1 MKTLIKSALIID
13 PTSSHNGK
21 KRDILIDKGVIV
33 KVASTINESKAEII
47 SGKNICVSPGWID
60 LRANFRDPGDE
71 HKEDLNSG
79 MDAALAGGFRF
90 VVTMP
95 STNPVVDSKA
105 QIEYIT
111 SRNAHHTVEIL
122 PAGALS
128 AKMEGKVLAEMYD
141 MQQAGAVAFCDD
153 KKSVSTEM
161 MVRALEYAKNFHG
174 LVMSFPYDSGVN
186 PGGLINEGP
195 SSVNTGM
202 KGLSN
207 TSEEL
212 RLMRD
217 IELLRYTGGKLHV
230 SLISTAQ
237 SVELIRKA
245 KKDKLNITCAI
256 AAHQLAYLD
265 KDLETFDS
273 NLKVLPPFRTNDDR
287 KAIIKGLKDG
297 TIDAICSDHQPED
310 HEHKVLEFEYANF
323 GISSIQTAFSVA
335 LTYLENQIDVP
346 TIVEKF
352 TTGPARVLG
361 MGISS
366 IEENY
371 QAELTIF
378 ETETEQTFGKKEWR
392 SKSINSPFLNK
403 TLKGNIIAVI

>member
-13 PTSSHNGK
+13 PTSTHNGK
-21 KRDILIDKGVIV
+21 KRDILIDKGIIV
-33 KVASTINESKAEII
+33 KIASSITDTKADLI

-71 HKEDLNSG
+71 HKEDLHSG
-79 MDAALAGGFRF
+79 LDAAQAGGFRF

-95 STNPVVDSKA
+95 STKPVIDSKS

-153 KKSVSTEM
+153 KQNVSTEM

-174 LVMSFPYDSGVN
+174 LIMSFPYDGGVN

-217 IELLRYTGGKLHV
+217 IELLRYTKGRLHV

-245 KKDKLNITCAI
+245 KKEKLNITCAV
-256 AAHQLAYLD
+256 AAHQLAFLD
-265 KDLETFDS
+265 SDLETFDS
-273 NLKVLPPFRTNDDR
+273 NLKVLPPFRNVEDR

-335 LTYLENQIDVP
+335 LTNLGDSIELP
-346 TIVEKF
+346 LLVEKF
-352 TTGPARVLG
+352 TTGPAKVLG

-366 IEENY
+366 IEEEY
-371 QAELTIF
+371 QAELTVF
-378 ETETEQTFGKKEWR
+378 ETETERTFGKKEWR
-392 SKSINSPFLNK
+392 SKSINSPFYEK
-403 TLKGNIIAVI
+403 TLKGNIVAVI

>member
-13 PTSSHNGK
+13 PTSTHNGK
-21 KRDILIDKGVIV
+21 KRDILIDKGIIV
-33 KVASTINESKAEII
+33 KIASSITDTKADLI

-71 HKEDLNSG
+71 HKEDLHSG
-79 MDAALAGGFRF
+79 LDAAQAGGFRF

-95 STNPVVDSKA
+95 STKPVIDSKS

-153 KKSVSTEM
+153 KQNVSTEM

-174 LVMSFPYDSGVN
+174 LIMSFPYDGGVN

-217 IELLRYTGGKLHV
+217 IELLRYTKGRLHV

-245 KKDKLNITCAI
+245 KKEKLNITCAV
-256 AAHQLAYLD
+256 AAHQLAFLD
-265 KDLETFDS
+265 SDLETFDS
-273 NLKVLPPFRTNDDR
+273 NLKVLPPFRNVEDR

-335 LTYLENQIDVP
+335 LTNLGDSIELP
-346 TIVEKF
+346 LLVEKF
-352 TTGPARVLG
+352 TTGPAKVLG

-366 IEENY
+366 IEEEY
-371 QAELTIF
+371 QAELTVF
-378 ETETEQTFGKKEWR
+378 ETETERMFGKKEWR
-392 SKSINSPFLNK
+392 SKSINSPFYEK
-403 TLKGNIIAVI
+403 TLKGNIVAVI

>member
-13 PTSSHNGK
+13 PTSTHNGK
-21 KRDILIDKGVIV
+21 KRDILIDKGIII
-33 KVASTINESKAEII
+33 KIAASISDTKADII
-47 SGKNICVSPGWID
+47 SGKNLCVSPGWID

-71 HKEDLNSG
+71 HKEDLHSG
-79 MDAALAGGFRF
+79 LDAAEAGGFRF

-95 STNPVVDSKA
+95 STNPVIDSKS

-111 SRNAHHTVEIL
+111 SRNAHHTVEVL

-153 KKSVSTEM
+153 KQNVSTEM

-174 LVMSFPYDSGVN
+174 LIMSFPYDGGVN

-237 SVELIRKA
+237 SVEFIRKA
-245 KKDKLNITCAI
+245 KKEKLNITCAI
-256 AAHQLAYLD
+256 AAHQLAFLD
-265 KDLETFDS
+265 SDLEAFDS
-273 NLKVLPPFRTNDDR
+273 NLKVLPPFRNAVDR
-287 KAIIKGLKDG
+287 KALIKGLKDG

-335 LTYLENQIDVP
+335 LTHLGDSIELPVLI
-346 TIVEKF
+346 EKF
-352 TTGPARVLG
+352 TTGPAKVLG

-366 IEENY
+366 IEEEY
-371 QAELTIF
+371 QAELTVF
-378 ETETEQTFGKKEWR
+378 ETETERTFGKKEWR
-392 SKSINSPFLNK
+392 SKSINSPFFDK
-403 TLKGNIIAVI
+403 TLKGNVIAVI

>member
-13 PTSSHNGK
+13 STSSHNGK
-21 KRDILIDKGVIV
+21 KRDILIDKGIIV
-33 KVASTINESKAEII
+33 KVAASINDAKAEVI

-95 STNPVVDSKA
+95 STKPVIDNKS

-111 SRNAHHTVEIL
+111 SRNVHHLVEIL

-128 AKMEGKVLAEMYD
+128 AKMEGKVLSEMYD

-153 KKSVSTEM
+153 KQPVSTEM
-161 MVRALEYAKNFHG
+161 MVRALEYAKNFQG
-174 LVMSFPYDSGVN
+174 LVMSFPYDGGVN

-217 IELLRYTGGKLHV
+217 IELLRYTGGRLHV

-256 AAHQLAYLD
+256 AAHQLAFLD

-287 KAIIKGLKDG
+287 KAIIKGIKDG

-335 LTYLENQIDVP
+335 LTQLQDQIDLS
-346 TIVEKF
+346 TIIDKF

-371 QAELTIF
+371 QAELTVF
-378 ETETEQTFGKKEWR
+378 ETETERTFGKKEWR

-403 TLKGNIIAVI
+403 TLKGNIVAVI